1 MWSGVYYPKGI
12 EEIENL
18 DKFEE
23 DEFIHLGFPPNI
35 DGLLVIFDPAK
46 TTKGLIKT
54 ATYTREFYGTE
65 VSVTP
70 RESLLILFPVWML
83 HMVTPLTKKS
93 KRYSISFAI
102 NKTT

>member
-1 MWSGVYYPKGI
+1 MLSSKKKERYQYVNGP
-12 EEIENL
+12 
-18 DKFEE
+18 F
-23 DEFIHLGFPPNI
+23 
-35 DGLLVIFDPAK
+35 GLLVIFDPVK

>member
-1 MWSGVYYPKGI
+1 MKNTADV
-12 EEIENL
+12 NL
-18 DKFEE
+18 SSAMSVCSPVSIIVFVLTLRFAFALCKLF
-23 DEFIHLGFPPNI
+23 GFN
-35 DGLLVIFDPAK
+35 L